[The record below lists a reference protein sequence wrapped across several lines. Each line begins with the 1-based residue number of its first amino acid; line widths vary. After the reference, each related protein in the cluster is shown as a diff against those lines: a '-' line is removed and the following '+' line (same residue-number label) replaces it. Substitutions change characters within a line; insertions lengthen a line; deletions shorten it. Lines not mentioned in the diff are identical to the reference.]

1 MTPRYEC
8 DKCGACCAG
17 HLIIETT
24 ALDVMREP
32 KLIEADPHYASLSRE
47 EVLTQLDSEWR
58 ALIIAC
64 GTCRPCVFL
73 GSDKRCAIY
82 PTRPNA
88 CVGLQPGDEQ
98 CQFARRAA
106 GLPPL
111 EPVADGPVPACQ
123 VTVPG
128 NSSCCD

>member
-1 MTPRYEC
+1 MNPQFVC
-8 DKCGACCAG
+8 DHCGACCQG
-17 HLIIETT
+17 HLIVETT

-32 KLIEADPHYASLSRE
+32 KLIDADPHYTGLSRD

-64 GTCRPCVFL
+64 GTERPCIYL
-73 GSDKRCAIY
+73 GSDKRCTIY

-88 CVGLQPGDEQ
+88 CVGLQPGDDQ
-98 CQFARRAA
+98 CQYARRAA

-111 EPVADGPVPACQ
+111 EPVAECQIAPDESACC
-123 VTVPG
+123 G
-128 NSSCCD
+128 